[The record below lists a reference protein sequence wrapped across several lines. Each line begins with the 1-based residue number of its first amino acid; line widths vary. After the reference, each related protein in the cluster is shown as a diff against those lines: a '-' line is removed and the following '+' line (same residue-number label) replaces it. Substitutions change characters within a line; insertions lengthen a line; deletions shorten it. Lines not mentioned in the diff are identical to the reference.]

1 MVTPLDDSKI
11 PWIGFNLVKGIGPMR
26 LNALITAFGDIQHA
40 WNATA
45 SQLKETG
52 LNSKFVSTII
62 EVRESGIL
70 EQSLKKIGELGI
82 GVLTW
87 EDPEYPERLKEIDQ
101 SPPVL
106 YCLGSIGRQDHWA
119 VAVVGTRKVS
129 AYGKQATRDIVSLL
143 AQNGITIVS
152 GLARGI
158 DGVAHLSALEAG
170 SRTIAVLGNGLD
182 YIYPPEHRQLAQRI
196 MANGA
201 LVSDYAPGIA
211 PEAGNFP
218 PRNRIISGLSQAVL
232 IMEAGEKSGA
242 MITAA
247 FAADQGREVF
257 AVPGSIYSPQSKGT
271 NQLIR
276 EGAHILLS
284 GQDVLEVLNLENVL
298 ELQTARNVL
307 PANAT
312 EAKLMDVLGNEP
324 LYIDDIY
331 SVSTL
336 PIELVTSTL
345 TLMELKGMVRKIGPM
360 RYMAIHENRADY
372 ES

>member
-11 PWIGFNLVKGIGPMR
+11 PWIGFNLVNGIGPMR
-26 LNALITAFGDIQHA
+26 LNALITAFGDIRLA
-40 WNATA
+40 WNAPA
-45 SQLKETG
+45 SELKETG
-52 LNSKFVSTII
+52 LNSKLVLSII
-62 EVRESGIL
+62 DVRESGIL
-70 EQSLKKIGELGI
+70 EQSLKKIREHGI
-82 GVLTW
+82 EVLTW
-87 EDPEYPERLKEIDQ
+87 EDPDYPGRLKEIDQ

-106 YCLGSIGRQDHWA
+106 YCLGSMSGQDHWA
-119 VAVVGTRKVS
+119 VGVVGTRKVS

-170 SRTIAVLGNGLD
+170 GRTIAVLGNGLD

-211 PEAGNFP
+211 PEAANFP

-232 IMEAGEKSGA
+232 VMEAGEKSGA

-247 FAADQGREVF
+247 FAAEQGREVF
-257 AVPGSIYSPQSKGT
+257 ALPGNIYSPQSKGT

-284 GQDVLEVLNLENVL
+284 SQDVLEVLNLENVL
-298 ELQTARNVL
+298 ELKTARSVL

-331 SVSTL
+331 NISAL

-345 TLMELKGMVRKIGPM
+345 TLMELKGMVRKVGPM
-360 RYMAIHENRADY
+360 RYTAIHENRAEY
-372 ES
+372 ET